1 MAKVPKK
8 LKSNLV
14 LSALDRYVWNEQEP
28 HKRSAARKYGVAI
41 VLTIIVTLFK
51 FSFSN
56 IIGSKNPFL
65 LYFGDII
72 VVAGYGGTGPA
83 ILATALAALIT
94 DFFFLPAFNEPSL
107 QPDVLVQLAMFVI
120 ESAFIIGMSRALGGA
135 AEKVRRNGQRFR
147 FLADASKVLS
157 SSLDFQETMEAVSKL
172 AVPHMATWCAIHV
185 VDDGVITQIAL
196 AHEDKYKLKFVKKF
210 NALEL
215 PTLSDSFGVAQV
227 LKKKKSYLIPLVS
240 DEILQQSISN
250 PEKLHLAHELHMT
263 SVMLVPLFVN
273 AIAIGVISY
282 VSDSQKR
289 LYSTDDVLMAEELAS
304 RAGLAIEN
312 AFLYREAKQEIQ
324 KRRKME
330 KQKDEFLRIAG
341 HELKTPVTSIKAY
354 TQVLLYASQKRGETE
369 PLKQLRKL
377 DAQIDKL
384 THLIGDLFD
393 ATKIEAGKMVL
404 NVDEFSFDTLVEE
417 VVEEIQFTST
427 SHTIH
432 IEGKTGRTLIAD
444 RERTSQVIINLI
456 TNAIKYSLHADK
468 VSIKLENNVD
478 HVQFS
483 ITDFGIGIP
492 SSKKEKIFER
502 FYRVSGDKP
511 SSFPGLGLGLYISS
525 EIVHRQGGKIWFESK
540 EGKGTTF
547 YFTLPIKKKKA

>member
-1 MAKVPKK
+1 MAKVSKK
-8 LKSNLV
+8 LKSNFV

-28 HKRSAARKYGVAI
+28 HNRSAIRKYGVAI
-41 VLTIIVTLFK
+41 LLTVVVTLLKIF
-51 FSFSN
+51 FSN
-56 IIGSKNPFL
+56 IIGSKTPFL

-83 ILATALAALIT
+83 IVATALAALIT
-94 DFFFLPAFNEPSL
+94 DFLFLPPFNEPSL
-107 QPDVLVQLAMFVI
+107 HPDILIQLTVFMI
-120 ESAFIIGMSRALGGA
+120 ESAFIIGMSQTLGRA

-157 SSLDFQETMEAVSKL
+157 SSLDFQETMEAVAKL

-185 VDDGVITQIAL
+185 IDEGVITQIAL
-196 AHEDKYKLKFVKKF
+196 VHEEKQKLKFVKKF
-210 NALEL
+210 NAIEP
-215 PTLSDSFGVAQV
+215 PTTSDNHGVAEV
-227 LKKKKSYLIPLVS
+227 LKKRKSILTPLVT
-240 DEILQQSISN
+240 EEFLQESISN
-250 PEKLHLAHELHMT
+250 PTKLELAHVLHMT
-263 SVMLVPLFVN
+263 SSMMVPLLVN
-273 AIAIGVISY
+273 GVAIGVISF

-289 LYSTDDVLMAEELAS
+289 VYTADDLLMAEELAS

-324 KRRKME
+324 KRRKLE

-354 TQVLLYASQKRGETE
+354 TQVLLFASQKRGETE
-369 PLKQLRKL
+369 PLQQLRKL

-417 VVEEIQFTST
+417 VVEEIQFTT
-427 SHTIH
+427 TTHTIH
-432 IEGKTGRTLIAD
+432 IEGKTEQMVTAD

-456 TNAIKYSLHADK
+456 TNAIKYSPNANK
-468 VSIKLENNVD
+468 VNIQLYSEPTQ
-478 HVQFS
+478 VQFS

-492 SSKKEKIFER
+492 ASKKEKIFER
-502 FYRVSGDKP
+502 FFRVSGDKP
-511 SSFPGLGLGLYISS
+511 GSFPGLGLGLYISS

-540 EGKGTTF
+540 KDKGTTF
-547 YFTLPIKKKKA
+547 SFTLPIKKQKA